1 MAKPASTSPRRT
13 KPALVKV
20 PRVACGAD
28 SRASSANS
36 TGDHMS
42 GFFAGAKPSRNQAST
57 RASSCGRHSRA
68 SPSSRVR
75 PTLPPANAR
84 RWKPG
89 CTARYWPS
97 RASLQ
102 GASSGHSARARRR
115 SAAARG
121 NFSTLTNSRRAP
133 AGATRSN
140 SCQAQRKFSPVPK
153 PVSPMH
159 STSPSP
165 SAAKRSARRLVARNT
180 WRVSLSPECRE
191 KYTSPKARDSGW
203 PFSSQSSWACWKS
216 DMAEPEKADG
226 AFYGALPASGE
237 ALREHA
243 AAPRRQP
250 HADPL
255 P

>member
-1 MAKPASTSPRRT
+1 
-13 KPALVKV
+13 
-20 PRVACGAD
+20 
-28 SRASSANS
+28 
-36 TGDHMS
+36 MS

-191 KYTSPKARDSGW
+191 NIRRRRRGIAAGRFRPSRAGHAGSRTWQNLKSGWRILRGFAGQRRGAARTCRGAAQTAARRSATLKDSG
-203 PFSSQSSWACWKS
+203 
-216 DMAEPEKADG
+216 
-226 AFYGALPASGE
+226 
-237 ALREHA
+237 
-243 AAPRRQP
+243 
-250 HADPL
+250 
-255 P
+255 